1 MRQGGTGSVGAFVRS
16 LAVESWGGEVAVG
29 DTPAAGAR

>member
-1 MRQGGTGSVGAFVRS
+1 MKQDGTGSVGAFVRS
-16 LAVESWGGEVAVG
+16 LTVESWGGEVVVG